1 MAGFEDTSN
10 DEGRAATGALA
21 AGGLIA
27 ALLASSCCILP
38 LVLVSIGA
46 GGAWLARLTALA
58 PYQPFFLAAALP
70 LTGYGLW
77 RAYARPRACV
87 PGTLCKHPSTG
98 RIATLI
104 LWAGFLLTIAAAGID
119 LLGRIPA

>member
-58 PYQPFFLAAALP
+58 PYQRSPSTHRLRFV
-70 LTGYGLW
+70 
-77 RAYARPRACV
+77 ARLCQTASLR
-87 PGTLCKHPSTG
+87 PGTLCERPSTG